1 MPTTIE
7 FFFCHGELL
16 VFGALHKKRLFVE
29 REHGRTIPLTD
40 IGACGGRTGLSAEL
54 PVRPED

>member
-29 REHGRTIPLTD
+29 RTTAGPSR
-40 IGACGGRTGLSAEL
+40 
-54 PVRPED
+54 